1 MSLRRYMRPDKKIWD
16 KMVKCLDQV
25 EVRALFNHLNE
36 DAPAHD
42 PHTRQLY
49 LALYRRLHG

>member
-1 MSLRRYMRPDKKIWD
+1 MRPDKKIWD